1 MNGLIAN
8 TVHITDGNMQY
19 CGVKQC
25 KFEYRLFTFKE
36 LIGLSVRKGKT
47 IILICDGSSKTEPE

>member
-8 TVHITDGNMQY
+8 TVYIKNANMQY

-25 KFEYRLFTFKE
+25 EFEYRLFTFKE
-36 LIGLSVRKGKT
+36 LIGLWVRKGKT
-47 IILICDGSSKTEPE
+47 IIFICDGSSKSEPE